1 MDKVITSFNKRPDA
15 LARLICFPWAGGG
28 SIHYARWA
36 KTLNNSIEVYSVRL
50 PGREGRAKE
59 PFFQNMQEIVYEVIC
74 VILPQLKEKP
84 FALFGHSFGAMTCFA
99 FAEHVNK
106 VYNLEPIH
114 MFLSG
119 ASAPY
124 SEARLQAP
132 RKSHLSDQE
141 FLVWVT
147 YIGGTPPEILANAE
161 LAKLFLPALKAD
173 LCVAENYRCSRP
185 STPVLSCPVLCFDG
199 KEDAPHDLQAWKDMT
214 NGDVTVQMLPGSNF
228 YLKEE
233 ANEKYILDHIT
244 KHLET
249 AEMDYL

>member
-1 MDKVITSFNKRPDA
+1 
-15 LARLICFPWAGGG
+15 
-28 SIHYARWA
+28 
-36 KTLNNSIEVYSVRL
+36 
-50 PGREGRAKE
+50 
-59 PFFQNMQEIVYEVIC
+59 
-74 VILPQLKEKP
+74 
-84 FALFGHSFGAMTCFA
+84 MTCFA

-132 RKSHLSDQE
+132 RRSYLSDKE

-147 YIGGTPPEILANAE
+147 SIGGTPPEILANAE
-161 LAKLFLPALKAD
+161 LAKLFLPALKVD
-173 LCVAENYRCSRP
+173 LFVAENYRCSRP
-185 STPVLSCPVLCFDG
+185 STPILSCPCFDG

-214 NGDVTVQMLPGSNF
+214 NGDFTVQMLPGSHF

-233 ANEKYILDHIT
+233 ANEKYVLDHIT

>member
-1 MDKVITSFNKRPDA
+1 MD
-15 LARLICFPWAGGG
+15 
-28 SIHYARWA
+28 
-36 KTLNNSIEVYSVRL
+36 
-50 PGREGRAKE
+50 KE
-59 PFFQNMQEIVYEVIC
+59 PFFQNMQEIVYEVIGA
-74 VILPQLKEKP
+74 ILPQLKEKP
-84 FALFGHSFGAMTCFA
+84 FALFGHSFVTLFGAMTCFA

-132 RKSHLSDQE
+132 RRSHLSDQE

-147 YIGGTPPEILANAE
+147 SIGGTPPEILANAE

-173 LCVAENYRCSRP
+173 LCVAENYSVRKHQNMWHNKP
-185 STPVLSCPVLCFDG
+185 TYNTLYT
-199 KEDAPHDLQAWKDMT
+199 DMT
-214 NGDVTVQMLPGSNF
+214 NGDFTVQMLPGSHF

-244 KHLET
+244 KHFET

>member
-1 MDKVITSFNKRPDA
+1 MD
-15 LARLICFPWAGGG
+15 
-28 SIHYARWA
+28 
-36 KTLNNSIEVYSVRL
+36 
-50 PGREGRAKE
+50 KE
-59 PFFQNMQEIVYEVIC
+59 PFFQNMQEIVYEVIGA
-74 VILPQLKEKP
+74 ILPQLKEKP
-84 FALFGHSFGAMTCFA
+84 FALFGHSFVTLFGAMTCFA

-132 RKSHLSDQE
+132 RRSHLSDQE

-147 YIGGTPPEILANAE
+147 SIGGTPPEILANAE

-185 STPVLSCPVLCFDG
+185 STPILSCPVSCFDG
-199 KEDAPHDLQAWKDMT
+199 KEDAPHDLQ
-214 NGDVTVQMLPGSNF
+214 GNF
-228 YLKEE
+228 MCNSCIVSLLLYNASWISFL
-233 ANEKYILDHIT
+233 
-244 KHLET
+244 LERRSK
-249 AEMDYL
+249 